1 MKVEIKKDQKAPNN
15 FFVKMEL
22 TEGAILALKHSLEA
36 NTSSPV
42 AQDLLSFVKSAG
54 DRAGIK
60 W

>member
-1 MKVEIKKDQKAPNN
+1 MKVEIIKDRKAFNK
-15 FFVKMEL
+15 FDVKMEL

-42 AQDLLSFVKSAG
+42 AQDLLLFLKSAG
-54 DRAGIK
+54 DKAGIK